1 MPLTRI
7 NPAAANRF
15 TAITRHKTAFLQQME
30 RIVANVRQRTDT
42 LPVAA

>member
-15 TAITRHKTAFLQQME
+15 TAITRHKK
-30 RIVANVRQRTDT
+30 RVYNKWS
-42 LPVAA
+42 